1 MTAAD
6 DPNRPLYHGFLRS
19 AETHP
24 DRPAVD
30 VAGVCV
36 TYRELREAATRL
48 AATIQSHTPE
58 GGPAMTGVFAY
69 RSPAAFAG
77 VLGSLLA
84 GNGYLPLNRGFP
96 PERTRTM
103 LARSECRSI
112 IVDGASEPQL
122 AELLHGIDYP
132 LLIILADRDEP
143 GDLKLRWPAHRFIA
157 RKDLDPAAAWR
168 ERPKTRDAL
177 AYVLFTSGS
186 TGIPKGVMV
195 AQRNV
200 THFVDAIMDRY
211 RVTCGDRF
219 SQTFDMTFDLSV
231 FDMFVAWEAGAC
243 VCCPSQRTM
252 LNPGSFIQEARI
264 TVWFSVPSVGVLMK
278 RLGSLGAGHYP
289 NLRLSLFCGEPLPA
303 EIASTWAAAAPN
315 SIVENL
321 YGPTEL
327 TIACTIYRWDPASSP
342 AQCEREIVP
351 IGDPIPGMVAMVA
364 DANGVEVAPG
374 EEGELLL
381 TGPQVSLGYWRDPE
395 QTAARFVVPA
405 AKQELYY
412 RTGDRVRSSKDDRS
426 MTYLGRLDHQ
436 IKVQGHR
443 VELEEVEAVL
453 RAEAGVEVAIALGW
467 PLTSTGAAAIEVF
480 VAGAK
485 ADMGLLRDKL
495 KHRLPRYA
503 VPRRIHKIEQ
513 WPLNA
518 NGKIDRRQLQKHL
531 EELG

>member
-1 MTAAD
+1 
-6 DPNRPLYHGFLRS
+6 
-19 AETHP
+19 
-24 DRPAVD
+24 
-30 VAGVCV
+30 
-36 TYRELREAATRL
+36 
-48 AATIQSHTPE
+48 
-58 GGPAMTGVFAY
+58 
-69 RSPAAFAG
+69 

-96 PERTRTM
+96 PARTRTM

-112 IVDGASEPQL
+112 IVDSASELQL
-122 AELLHGIDYP
+122 AEVLEGIDYP

-143 GDLKLRWPAHRFIA
+143 GELERRWPAHRFIT
-157 RKDLDPAAAWR
+157 RKALEPAAAWQ
-168 ERPKTRDAL
+168 ERPKARDAL

-186 TGIPKGVMV
+186 TGSPKGVMV

-200 THFVDAIMDRY
+200 THFVDAMVDRY
-211 RVTCGDRF
+211 QVNCRDRF
-219 SQTFDMTFDLSV
+219 SQTFDLTFDLSA

-252 LNPGSFIQEARI
+252 LNPGSFIQEAGL

-278 RLGSLGAGHYP
+278 RLGSLGPGHYP
-289 NLRLSLFCGEPLPA
+289 NLRLSLFCGEPLPV
-303 EIASTWAAAAPN
+303 EIASSWADAAPN

-327 TIACTIYRWDPASSP
+327 TIACTVHRWDPATSP
-342 AQCEREIVP
+342 AQCEREIVS
-351 IGDPIPGMVAMVA
+351 IGHPLPGMIPMVV

-374 EEGELLL
+374 EEGELLMA
-381 TGPQVSLGYWRDPE
+381 GPQVSLGYWRDPD
-395 QTAARFVVPA
+395 QTSARFVVPA
-405 AKQELYY
+405 GKQELYY
-412 RTGDRVRSSKDDRS
+412 RTGDRVRSASGDQPL
-426 MTYLGRLDHQ
+426 TYLGRLDHQ

-485 ADMGLLRDKL
+485 ADMGSLREKL

-503 VPRRIHKIEQ
+503 VPRKIHTIEQ